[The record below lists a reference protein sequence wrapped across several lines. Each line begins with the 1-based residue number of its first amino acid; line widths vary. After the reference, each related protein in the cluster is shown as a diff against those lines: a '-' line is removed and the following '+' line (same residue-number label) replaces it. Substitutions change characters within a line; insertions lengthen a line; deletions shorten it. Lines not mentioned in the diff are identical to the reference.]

1 MKRFAK
7 IVNGSQNTSSQKFEK
22 VLSTAVFQ
30 LAQNQEFR
38 YTLDTYDTS
47 INTWFRISFPNQG
60 TFFNFQ
66 GKETWGLFPTLIAR
80 LYLNFYIFCF
90 TFLHCNPLSPCLH
103 KRARL
108 FSWRHKTSLVPG
120 IVLFIRFNISTRK
133 ISNLLLHFGGQSGR
147 GLWILT

>member
-66 GKETWGLFPTLIAR
+66 GEETWGLFPTLVAH
-80 LYLNFYIFCF
+80 LY
-90 TFLHCNPLSPCLH
+90 
-103 KRARL
+103 
-108 FSWRHKTSLVPG
+108 
-120 IVLFIRFNISTRK
+120 
-133 ISNLLLHFGGQSGR
+133 
-147 GLWILT
+147 